1 MGYVKNIVNVI
12 GCGYSGIECA
22 LFLAG
27 HDIKVNLFDY
37 EGKHTYNCAKCSKRS
52 ALSPKR
58 ELFDALLKRELSFLG
73 SPLIRQE
80 ELLKSQGYRGCTEGE
95 IYNLGLEMVKN
106 NRNIEYF
113 NFPITSI
120 NTNEINIIASG
131 NNTSESLSKFLLQKL
146 GSMKCMTCKYKYPI
160 ITNIDTSKITF
171 DGKNGFLHLD
181 YDMYVRF
188 VNKVIEKL
196 NEKILKGGFKIYPKS
211 LEDLALKGKDCLR
224 NLCMMPVLNSSM
236 QRKPYATLSIVRQD
250 EGFLLCSIAS
260 NLDTLAQSEIIRTLP
275 GFENAIIL
283 SESKIKEGLHV
294 YPKYAINEFGQSKTD
309 KNLFFTGSIL
319 GFEDYSQSIASGHIT
334 AMAVNNYFKDR
345 VLVPL
350 DEESMIGF
358 ISKNILKT
366 NLSKSNDI
374 LQDYDIIEKQEDY
387 TNEKLLSYLFDR
399 SVKSLARFKEEY
411 TSGKR
416 V

>member
-1 MGYVKNIVNVI
+1 M
-12 GCGYSGIECA
+12 
-22 LFLAG
+22 
-27 HDIKVNLFDY
+27 
-37 EGKHTYNCAKCSKRS
+37 
-52 ALSPKR
+52 
-58 ELFDALLKRELSFLG
+58 
-73 SPLIRQE
+73 
-80 ELLKSQGYRGCTEGE
+80 
-95 IYNLGLEMVKN
+95 
-106 NRNIEYF
+106 
-113 NFPITSI
+113 
-120 NTNEINIIASG
+120 
-131 NNTSESLSKFLLQKL
+131 
-146 GSMKCMTCKYKYPI
+146 
-160 ITNIDTSKITF
+160 
-171 DGKNGFLHLD
+171 
-181 YDMYVRF
+181 
-188 VNKVIEKL
+188 
-196 NEKILKGGFKIYPKS
+196 
-211 LEDLALKGKDCLR
+211 
-224 NLCMMPVLNSSM
+224 
-236 QRKPYATLSIVRQD
+236 SIVRQD

>member
-1 MGYVKNIVNVI
+1 MSYVKNIVNVI

-37 EGKHTYNCAKCSKRS
+37 EGKHTYNCAKCSKKS

-80 ELLKSQGYRGCTEGE
+80 ELLRSQGYRGCTEGE

-131 NNTSESLSKFLLQKL
+131 NN
-146 GSMKCMTCKYKYPI
+146 KYKYPI

-181 YDMYVRF
+181 YDMYNRF

-236 QRKPYATLSIVRQD
+236 KRKPYATLSIVRQD

-294 YPKYAINEFGQSKTD
+294 YPKYAINEFGQSKID